1 MSLQNRCHRQKK
13 SHTDATERKCK
24 RASKGDKEKEILQI
38 VCVHFHADSLPKALE
53 AAMAVLISNHLSHWS
68 IPKRPREVYPKK
80 FI

>member
-1 MSLQNRCHRQKK
+1 MQLKESANVHLRETKI
-13 SHTDATERKCK
+13 
-24 RASKGDKEKEILQI
+24 EKEILQI